1 MNVPR
6 TCRRASIASSSLL
19 CVLIVILAT
28 VSYMRSWSVHAETK
42 PNRSTPAAAPDTVPA
57 AAESYVGAAACAPCH
72 QQIYSTFERTR
83 MGRSMTLVT
92 PALLKTLSLPGSFY
106 SQTLD
111 RHFEVFAR
119 NGKLYQSEYAVGP
132 DAKEIFRNTKQIDW
146 IIGAGANGIGGL
158 TIEGNALFEA
168 PLSFYPRTNQWELSP
183 GYEMNDLGFHRP
195 VLPGCIACHTGRSNL
210 VDQTTSRFTVKP
222 FDQPSIGC
230 ENCHGP
236 GEAHVR
242 AETTH
247 QGLDAGSHIVNPGRL
262 SADLENNICMSCHEA
277 GDSRVPRPGKNY
289 QDFRPG
295 EPLDKAVSVF
305 MVPLKKSDPDTHD
318 HVQHFFEMSMSK
330 CYRATAGQLRCA
342 TCHNPHFEPA
352 PEKAS
357 AYFNQKCMA
366 CHADRQCTLPQ
377 ADRAKTSPA
386 DNCIGCH
393 MPHRD
398 APETAH
404 TSLTNHRIL
413 KRPGEPWPNEA
424 FKQTTPALPDLVH
437 IDAVP
442 RQSDQIPAAT
452 LVEAYREIASRRPE
466 YQEKYEQTLAQAQ
479 TALPGDAAVQLDLG
493 RISLARDQP
502 AEAVTYLQRAA
513 TLSPND
519 PAAFG
524 YLSQALSRVGRV
536 HEAIA
541 ASRKAVELDPFEP
554 LWRKGLIDQYITAQ
568 QYSDATLAMKQYLD
582 QFPED
587 GSMRKIY
594 EFATH

>member
-1 MNVPR
+1 M
-6 TCRRASIASSSLL
+6 
-19 CVLIVILAT
+19 
-28 VSYMRSWSVHAETK
+28 
-42 PNRSTPAAAPDTVPA
+42 TP
-57 AAESYVGAAACAPCH
+57 
-72 QQIYSTFERTR
+72 
-83 MGRSMTLVT
+83 VT
-92 PALLKTLSLPGSFY
+92 PPLLKTLSLPGTFY

-119 NGKLYQSEYAVGP
+119 DGKLYQSEYAIGV
-132 DAKEIFRNTKQIDW
+132 DSKEIFRNTKQIDW

-158 TIEGNALFEA
+158 AVEGSALFEA
-168 PLSFYPRTNQWELSP
+168 PLSFYTRTNQWELSP

-210 VDQTTSRFTVKP
+210 LDPTTSRFNGKP
-222 FDQPSIGC
+222 FEQTAIGC

-236 GEAHVR
+236 GGAHVR

-247 QGLDAGSHIVNPGRL
+247 QGLDAGSQIVNPGRL

-277 GDSRVPRPGKNY
+277 GDSRVPRPGKSY

-295 EPLDKAVSVF
+295 QPLDEAVSVF
-305 MVPLKKSDPDTHD
+305 MVPIKQSDPDTHD

-342 TCHNPHFEPA
+342 TCHNPHFEPE
-352 PEKAS
+352 PEKKA
-357 AYFNQKCMA
+357 AYFNQKCMM
-366 CHADRQCTLPQ
+366 CHASRQCTLPQ
-377 ADRAKTSPA
+377 ADRDKTSTA
-386 DNCIGCH
+386 DDCVGCH

-413 KRPGEPWPNEA
+413 TRPGEPWPQEA
-424 FKQTTPALPDLVH
+424 FKQPTTALPDLVH
-437 IDAVP
+437 LDAVP
-442 RQSDQIPAAT
+442 GHADNIPPAT
-452 LVEAYREIASRRPE
+452 LIEAYREIASRRPE
-466 YQEKYEQTLAQAQ
+466 YQDAYERSLTQAQ
-479 TALPGDAAVQLDLG
+479 SSLPRDAAVQLDLG
-493 RISLARDQP
+493 RRSLAHDQ
-502 AEAVTYLQRAA
+502 AADAVTYLLRAVA
-513 TLSPND
+513 LGPSD

-536 HEAIA
+536 QEAIA

-568 QYSDATLAMKQYLD
+568 QYGEATSAMKQYLE

-587 GSMRKIY
+587 GSMRKMY